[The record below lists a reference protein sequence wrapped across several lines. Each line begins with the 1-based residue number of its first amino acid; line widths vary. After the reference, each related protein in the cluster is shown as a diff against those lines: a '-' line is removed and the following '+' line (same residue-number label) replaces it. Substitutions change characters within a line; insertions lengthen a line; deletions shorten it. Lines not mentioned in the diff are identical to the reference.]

1 MRSPCSITWIYLI
14 ERGSFGQK
22 YKFSNKNDMV
32 SAWRNFKNIF
42 SRPLFTIIFRTGILK
57 FHPYSIL
64 TVDTMVEFVIF
75 CVLSK
80 VQEFF
85 TYYSDYPNGPKF
97 YEFCSRSIS
106 VLFISD
112 STWCFAIRKLATE
125 MRHCTRSE
133 LAWKAW
139 NFSAKMHS

>member
-1 MRSPCSITWIYLI
+1 M
-14 ERGSFGQK
+14 
-22 YKFSNKNDMV
+22 
-32 SAWRNFKNIF
+32 
-42 SRPLFTIIFRTGILK
+42 
-57 FHPYSIL
+57 
-64 TVDTMVEFVIF
+64 
-75 CVLSK
+75 
-80 VQEFF
+80 F
-85 TYYSDYPNGPKF
+85 TYYSDCPNGPKF

-139 NFSAKMHS
+139 NFSAKMHSQKYFNPVKELSAILSHLIWAACMYLEGTHWYQFGCGISKMVGSKMQDFWPRINILKGKKNWKVKLMNDGSLKIGRGFRK